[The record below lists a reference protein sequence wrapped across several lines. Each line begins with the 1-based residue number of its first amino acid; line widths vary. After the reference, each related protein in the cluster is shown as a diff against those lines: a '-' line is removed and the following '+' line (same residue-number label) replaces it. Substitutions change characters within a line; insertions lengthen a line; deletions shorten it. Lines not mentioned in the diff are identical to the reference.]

1 MTQPRGLCETLVEMP
16 PTDQFDEI
24 LERRKKGSLKI
35 YLGYAAG
42 VGKTYTMLQEA
53 HRLKARG
60 FDVVI
65 GYLEPHSRP
74 DTSNL
79 IGDLEVVPKR
89 FYTVGD
95 RSYEE
100 MDVPAVIRRKPQI
113 VLVDELAHTNAPGS
127 KNEKRYQDILEL
139 LDHEISVIST
149 MNVQHLESVAEKVT
163 EVTGAEVRE
172 RVPDL
177 ILQRADQIVTVDVS
191 IEELRERLRTGKIYR
206 IEQAERALGKFFSQP
221 NLSMLRETALR
232 EATGDQI
239 RRIDE
244 QKLLSQKAATVSH
257 ETVMVCLSS
266 DPTNAEI
273 LIRRGTKMATQL
285 SARCFVIYVQR
296 RLESP
301 TVIDAAL
308 QRKIQNNLVLAKRLG
323 AEVVTL
329 QGEDIAEILVN
340 FAVENNVRHAVFGKS
355 RLSPFRERLRGS
367 VILNFTYDAVGVDVH
382 ILSTV
387 EGKPDETY

>member
-1 MTQPRGLCETLVEMP
+1 MAN
-16 PTDQFDEI
+16 QFDEI

-42 VGKTYTMLQEA
+42 VGKTYSMLQEA

-65 GYLEPHSRP
+65 GYLEPHSRA
-74 DTSNL
+74 DTSAQV
-79 IGDLEVVPKR
+79 GDLEVVPKR
-89 FYTVGD
+89 FYSIGD
-95 RSYEE
+95 KSYEE
-100 MDVPAVIRRKPQI
+100 MDVAAVVRRQPQI

-149 MNVQHLESVAEKVT
+149 MNVQHLESVASKVT
-163 EVTGAEVRE
+163 EVTSAEVRE

-191 IEELRERLRTGKIYR
+191 IEELRERLRSGKIYR
-206 IEQAERALGKFFSQP
+206 SEQAERALVNFFSHS

-232 EATGDQI
+232 EAAGDQV

-244 QKLLSQKAATVSH
+244 QQLLSHRAATVSH
-257 ETVMVCLSS
+257 ETVMICLSS

-273 LIRRGTKMATQL
+273 LIRRGTKMASQM
-285 SARCFVIYVQR
+285 SARCFVVYIQR
-296 RLESP
+296 RLEGP
-301 TVIDAAL
+301 TTIDATL
-308 QRKIQNNLVLAKRLG
+308 QRKIQNNLILAKKLG

-329 QGEDIAEILVN
+329 QGEDVGETLVN
-340 FAVENNVRHAVFGKS
+340 FATENNVRHAVFGKS
-355 RLSPFRERLRGS
+355 RLSPFRERIRGS
-367 VILNFTYDAVGVDVH
+367 VILDFTYDAVGVDIH

-387 EGKPDETY
+387 EVKKEESIK

>member
-1 MTQPRGLCETLVEMP
+1 MAH
-16 PTDQFDEI
+16 QFDEI

-42 VGKTYTMLQEA
+42 VGKTYSMLQEA

-65 GYLEPHSRP
+65 AYLEPHNRAE
-74 DTSNL
+74 TSNQV
-79 IGDLEVVPKR
+79 GDLESIPKR
-89 FYTVGD
+89 FCTIGN
-95 RSYEE
+95 RSHEE
-100 MDVPAVIRRKPQI
+100 MDIQAVIRRNPQI

-127 KNEKRYQDILEL
+127 KNEKRYQDVLDL
-139 LDHEISVIST
+139 LDQEISVIST
-149 MNVQHLESVAEKVT
+149 MNVQHLESVADKVT
-163 EVTGAEVRE
+163 EVTGTEIRE

-177 ILQRADQIVTVDVS
+177 ILSRADQIVTVDVS
-191 IEELRERLRTGKIYR
+191 IEELRERLRTGKIYSS
-206 IEQAERALGKFFSQP
+206 EQAERALVNFFTP
-221 NLSMLRETALR
+221 ANLSMLRETSLR
-232 EATGDQI
+232 EAAGDQV

-244 QKLLSQKAATVSH
+244 QQMLSKKAAQVSH

-273 LIRRGTKMATQL
+273 LIRRGTKMSSQF
-285 SARCFVIYVQR
+285 SARCFVVYVQR
-296 RLESP
+296 KVESP
-301 TVIDAAL
+301 TVIDSGL

-329 QGEDIAEILVN
+329 QGEDVAEVLVN
-340 FAVENNVRHAVFGKS
+340 FATENDVRHAVFGKS
-355 RLSPFRERLRGS
+355 RLSPFKERLRGS
-367 VILNFTYDAVGVDVH
+367 VILDFTHDAVGVDVH

-387 EGKPDETY
+387 EGKTDEAY